1 MPKLIEGSLIAEGK
15 RFALVAGRFNTFM
28 TDRLIDGA
36 LDVLIR
42 HGASDEDIHLVK
54 VPGSFEIPMIA
65 KRLAE
70 SGKFDGVI
78 CLGTLIRG
86 ATPHFDL
93 IASETTKGIAN
104 VSLETG
110 VPITFGVITS
120 DSVEHAIERAGS
132 KAGNKGAE
140 AALAAIEM
148 VNLYSQV

>member
-1 MPKLIEGSLIAEGK
+1 MPKLIEGNLIAEGK

-42 HGASDEDIHLVK
+42 HGARDEDIQLVK

-65 KRLAE
+65 KRLAD

-93 IASETTKGIAN
+93 IASEVTKGIAN

-120 DSVEHAIERAGS
+120 DSVEHAIERSGC

-148 VNLYSQV
+148 VNLYTQV